1 MKTPQTFQEWE
12 NEAIDTT
19 LNGQPITRKHS
30 YPSMYLAAAEL
41 GWNAAMKAKFVQMC
55 KCGDRAASL
64 CDEEWGLNCDLGN
77 NLKFVKISN
86 LKPLFNLI
94 KEPPDVKAALK
105 AAVEALYFDDN
116 SDFQTAL
123 WQVVKALDKD
133 LAYKLEH
140 QPKAAY
146 NAVQEEKK

>member
-1 MKTPQTFQEWE
+1 MKSPQTFQEWE

-41 GWNAAMKAKFVQMC
+41 GWNAAMKTKFAQMC

-64 CDEEWGLNCDLGN
+64 CDEEWGPKCDLGN
-77 NLKFVKISN
+77 NPKFAK
-86 LKPLFNLI
+86 LF